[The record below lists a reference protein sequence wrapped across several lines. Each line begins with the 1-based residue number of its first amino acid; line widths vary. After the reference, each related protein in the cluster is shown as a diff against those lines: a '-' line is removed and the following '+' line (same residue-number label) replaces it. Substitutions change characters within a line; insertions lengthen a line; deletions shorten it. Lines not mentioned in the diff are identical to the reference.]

1 MSVRAGVDTGGTF
14 TDLVVFDEE
23 SGELR
28 MTKVLSTPSE
38 PSRAVFD
45 SFAKAGLETSDV
57 AYFVH
62 GTTVATNA
70 LIERRGTEVA
80 LLTTDGFRD
89 ILRIQRVTRPNHFD
103 LHWVKPRH
111 FVPRSR
117 CIGVPERVLR
127 DGTVQRP
134 LDEERLRDEIV
145 RLRDAGEV
153 KAIAVSYLFSFVNP
167 DHEQRTRELIE
178 ELWPEAHVSLSHEVL
193 PRWREYERTSTTVLD
208 AYLKPLMHDHM
219 AALEEQCER
228 GGIGQLL
235 VLRSN
240 GGAMSADKAR
250 EQPVALVRSGPS
262 GGIMASSALGT
273 TLGLGDLIACDM
285 GGTSFE
291 ACLLP
296 DSEPAF
302 TNLEELEYGVP
313 IALTMVDARAIGAGG
328 GSLAWVDA
336 AGILKVGPR
345 SAGAA
350 PGPACYGRGGTEAT
364 VTDANVHLGRLS
376 SDLLLAGDLPLD
388 PDAAA
393 RALDPLAER
402 LGLSRERV
410 ALGIVDV
417 ATSSMAQALRLVST
431 DRGHDPRGST
441 LVAYGGAGPLH
452 ACELARALQIGQVL
466 VPRYPGAFSAFGAL
480 LADTRFDYTQTSW
493 MRLRSLDLERVNDL
507 YGMLERR
514 ALEDFRREGFAEAP
528 RLLRSIDIR
537 YVGQNW
543 ELTVTMPGGEL
554 THEDFERAAREFEA
568 EHERFYGYSIPGEEL
583 ELLTFNVAAVGTR
596 HTIELPTIETGPT
609 PEPIARRGVSFTAD
623 DAPVET
629 AIYRRESFS
638 AGIEIEGPAIIA
650 QVDATTLVPPGATV
664 RVDEYSNLL
673 MTVSEGTP

>member
-23 SGELR
+23 SGELQ

-45 SFAKAGLETSDV
+45 SFAKAGLETNAI

-70 LIERRGTEVA
+70 LIERKGTEVA

-127 DGTVQRP
+127 DGTVLTP
-134 LDEERLRDEIV
+134 LDEERLREEIV
-145 RLRDAGEV
+145 RLRDGGEV
-153 KAIAVSYLFSFVNP
+153 KAVAVSYLFSFVNP
-167 DHEQRTRELIE
+167 DHELRTRDLFE
-178 ELWPEAHVSLSHEVL
+178 ELWPEAQVSLSHEVL

-208 AYLKPLMHDHM
+208 AYLKPLMHDYM
-219 AALEEQCER
+219 ASLEEECER
-228 GGIGQLL
+228 GGIGQLF

-240 GGAMSADKAR
+240 GGVMTADKAR

-262 GGIMASSALGT
+262 GGIMASSTLGT
-273 TLGLGDLIACDM
+273 TLELGDLIACDM

-296 DSEPAF
+296 GSLPAF

-328 GSLAWVDA
+328 GSIAWIDA

-345 SAGAA
+345 SAGAD

-364 VTDANVHLGRLS
+364 VTDANVHLGRLA

-388 PDAAA
+388 ADAAA

-417 ATSSMAQALRLVST
+417 ATSNMAQALRLVST

-452 ACELARALQIGQVL
+452 ACELARELQIGQVL
-466 VPRYPGAFSAFGAL
+466 VPQYPGAFSAFGAL

-493 MRLRSLDLERVNDL
+493 MRLRSLDLDRVNDL
-507 YGMLERR
+507 YATLERR
-514 ALEDFRREGFAEAP
+514 ALADFEREGFAEAP
-528 RLLRSIDIR
+528 RLLRSVDVR

-554 THEDFERAAREFEA
+554 TREDFERAAEEFEA

-596 HTIELPTIETGPT
+596 HTIELPRIEPGPA
-609 PEPIARRGVSFTAD
+609 PEPVARRGVVFAAD
-623 DAPVET
+623 EAPLET
-629 AIYRRESFS
+629 AIYRRESFP

-650 QVDATTLVPPGATV
+650 QVDATTLVPPGATA

-673 MTVSEGTP
+673 IAV

>member
-1 MSVRAGVDTGGTF
+1 MSVRVGVDTGGTF
-14 TDLVVFDEE
+14 TDLVLFDEDT
-23 SGELR
+23 GELR
-28 MTKVLSTPSE
+28 MTKVLSTPSK

-45 SFAKAGLETSDV
+45 SFAKAGLDTHDV

-70 LIERRGTEVA
+70 LIERKGAEVA

-117 CIGVPERVLR
+117 CVGVPERVLR
-127 DGTVQRP
+127 DGSVLVP
-134 LDEERLRDEIV
+134 LDEQRLREEIERLRDS
-145 RLRDAGEV
+145 GEV
-153 KAIAVSYLFSFVNP
+153 AAVAVSYLFSFVNP
-167 DHEQRTRELIE
+167 EHELRTRELVE
-178 ELWPEAHVSLSHEVL
+178 ELWPGALVSLSHEVL

-208 AYLKPLMHDHM
+208 AYLKPLMHDYM
-219 AALEEQCER
+219 TGLEEECER

-240 GGAMSADKAR
+240 GGVMSADKAR

-262 GGIMASSALGT
+262 GGIMATSALGKAV
-273 TLGLGDLIACDM
+273 GLGDLIACDM

-296 DSEPAF
+296 ASEPAF

-336 AGILKVGPR
+336 AGILKVGPQ
-345 SAGAA
+345 SAGAD
-350 PGPACYGRGGTEAT
+350 PGPACYGRGGAEAT
-364 VTDANVHLGRLS
+364 VTDANVHLGRLTA
-376 SDLLLAGDLPLD
+376 DFLLAGDLALD
-388 PDAAA
+388 AEAAA
-393 RALDPLAER
+393 RALEPLAER
-402 LGLSRERV
+402 LGLSRERI
-410 ALGIVDV
+410 AQGIVDV
-417 ATSSMAQALRLVST
+417 ANNNMAQALRLVST
-431 DRGHDPRGST
+431 DRGYDTRGST

-452 ACELARALQIGQVL
+452 ACELARALQIQTVL

-493 MRLRSLDLERVNDL
+493 MRLRQLDLERANEL
-507 YGMLERR
+507 FAALERR
-514 ALEDFRREGFAEAP
+514 ALEDFRREGFTEAP
-528 RLLRSIDIR
+528 RLVRSIDVR

-543 ELTVTMPGGEL
+543 ELTVAMPGGEL
-554 THEDFERAAREFEA
+554 TRADFEQAAETFGE

-596 HTIELPTIETGPT
+596 HTVELPRIETGSLPD
-609 PEPIARRGVSFTAD
+609 PIARRPVIFTAED
-623 DAPVET
+623 GPVET
-629 AIYRRESFS
+629 AVYRRESLP
-638 AGIEIEGPAIIA
+638 AGVELEGPAIVG
-650 QVDATTLVPPGATV
+650 QVDATTLLPPGAV
-664 RVDEYSNLL
+664 ARIDEHANLL
-673 MTVSEGTP
+673 ITV

>member
-1 MSVRAGVDTGGTF
+1 MSVRVGVDTGGTF
-14 TDLVVFDEE
+14 TDLVLFDEDT
-23 SGELR
+23 GELR
-28 MTKVLSTPSE
+28 MSKVLSTPSR

-45 SFAKAGLETSDV
+45 SFAKAGLDTHDI

-70 LIERRGTEVA
+70 LIERKGAEVA

-127 DGTVQRP
+127 DGSVLVP
-134 LDEERLRDEIV
+134 LDEQRLREEIERLRDG
-145 RLRDAGEV
+145 GEV
-153 KAIAVSYLFSFVNP
+153 AAVAVSYLFSFVNP
-167 DHEQRTRELIE
+167 EHELRTRELID
-178 ELWPEAHVSLSHEVL
+178 ELWPGTRVSLSHEVL

-208 AYLKPLMHDHM
+208 AYLKPLMHDYM
-219 AALEEQCER
+219 AGLEEECER
-228 GGIGQLL
+228 SGIGQLL

-240 GGAMSADKAR
+240 GGVMSADRAR

-262 GGIMASSALGT
+262 GGIMATAALGKA
-273 TLGLGDLIACDM
+273 LELGDLIACDM

-296 DSEPAF
+296 ASEPAF

-336 AGILKVGPR
+336 AGILKVGPQ
-345 SAGAA
+345 SAGAD
-350 PGPACYGRGGTEAT
+350 PGPACYGRGGTEPT
-364 VTDANVHLGRLS
+364 VTDANVHLGRLTA
-376 SDLLLAGDLPLD
+376 DFLLAGDLALD
-388 PDAAA
+388 ADAAA
-393 RALDPLAER
+393 RALEPLAAR
-402 LGLSRERV
+402 LVLSPERV
-410 ALGIVDV
+410 AQGIVDV
-417 ATSSMAQALRLVST
+417 ANNNMAQALRLVST
-431 DRGHDPRGST
+431 DRGYDTRGST
-441 LVAYGGAGPLH
+441 LVVYGGAGPLH
-452 ACELARALQIGQVL
+452 ACELAQALQIHTVL

-493 MRLRSLDLERVNDL
+493 MRLRQLDLERANDVFAS
-507 YGMLERR
+507 LERR
-514 ALEDFRREGFAEAP
+514 ALEDFRHEGFTEAP
-528 RLLRSIDIR
+528 RLVRSIDVR

-543 ELTVTMPGGEL
+543 ELTVAMPGGEL
-554 THEDFERAAREFEA
+554 TRADFEQAAQTFGE

-596 HTIELPTIETGPT
+596 HTVELPRIESGPA
-609 PEPIARRGVSFTAD
+609 PDPIARRPVVFRAD
-623 DAPVET
+623 DGPVET
-629 AIYRRESFS
+629 AVYRRESLP
-638 AGIEIEGPAIIA
+638 AGVELAGPAIVG
-650 QVDATTLVPPGATV
+650 QVDATTLLPPGAV
-664 RVDEYSNLL
+664 ARVDEHANLL
-673 MTVSEGTP
+673 IQVEGAA

>member
-1 MSVRAGVDTGGTF
+1 MSVRVGVDTGGTF
-14 TDLVVFDEE
+14 TDLVLFDEDT
-23 SGELR
+23 GELR
-28 MTKVLSTPSE
+28 MTKVLSTPSK

-45 SFAKAGLETSDV
+45 SFAKAGLDTHDV

-70 LIERRGTEVA
+70 LIERKGAEVA

-117 CIGVPERVLR
+117 CVGVPERVLR
-127 DGTVQRP
+127 DGSVLVP
-134 LDEERLRDEIV
+134 LDEQRLREEIERLRDS
-145 RLRDAGEV
+145 GEV
-153 KAIAVSYLFSFVNP
+153 AAVAVSYLFSFVNP
-167 DHEQRTRELIE
+167 EHELRTRELIE
-178 ELWPEAHVSLSHEVL
+178 ELWPGALVSLSHEVL

-208 AYLKPLMHDHM
+208 AYLKPLMHDYM
-219 AALEEQCER
+219 TGLEEECER

-240 GGAMSADKAR
+240 GGVMSADKAR

-262 GGIMASSALGT
+262 GGIMATSALGKAV
-273 TLGLGDLIACDM
+273 GLGDLIACDM

-296 DSEPAF
+296 ASEPAF

-336 AGILKVGPR
+336 AGILKVGPQ
-345 SAGAA
+345 SAGAD
-350 PGPACYGRGGTEAT
+350 PGPACYGRGGAEAT
-364 VTDANVHLGRLS
+364 VTDANVHLGRLTA
-376 SDLLLAGDLPLD
+376 DFLLAGDLALD
-388 PDAAA
+388 AEAAA
-393 RALDPLAER
+393 RALEPLAER
-402 LGLSRERV
+402 LGLSRERI
-410 ALGIVDV
+410 AQGIVDV
-417 ATSSMAQALRLVST
+417 ANNNMAQALRLVST
-431 DRGHDPRGST
+431 DRGYDTRGST

-452 ACELARALQIGQVL
+452 ACELARARQIQTVL

-493 MRLRSLDLERVNDL
+493 MRLRQLDLERANEL
-507 YGMLERR
+507 FAALERR
-514 ALEDFRREGFAEAP
+514 ALEDFRREGFTEAP
-528 RLLRSIDIR
+528 RLVRSIDVR

-543 ELTVTMPGGEL
+543 ELTVAMPGGEL
-554 THEDFERAAREFEA
+554 TRADFEQAAETFGE

-596 HTIELPTIETGPT
+596 HTVELPRIETGSLPD
-609 PEPIARRGVSFTAD
+609 PIARRPVIFTAED
-623 DAPVET
+623 GPVET
-629 AIYRRESFS
+629 AVYRRESLP
-638 AGIEIEGPAIIA
+638 AGVELEGPAIVG
-650 QVDATTLVPPGATV
+650 QVDATTLLPPGAV
-664 RVDEYSNLL
+664 ARIDEHANLL
-673 MTVSEGTP
+673 ITV